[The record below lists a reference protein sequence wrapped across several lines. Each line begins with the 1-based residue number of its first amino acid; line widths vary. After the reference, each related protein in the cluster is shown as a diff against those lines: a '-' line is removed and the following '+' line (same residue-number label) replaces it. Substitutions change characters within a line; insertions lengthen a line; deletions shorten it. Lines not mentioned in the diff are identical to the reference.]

1 MVQTLLCVTSKE
13 IRAQRRGRN
22 VLQKKDGDAKVP
34 VPLHAVKETFGG
46 HLLGCSMYGRP
57 PASKRQEAHSVGQSR
72 RTEPEEMEVKG
83 HSSS

>member
-1 MVQTLLCVTSKE
+1 M
-13 IRAQRRGRN
+13 
-22 VLQKKDGDAKVP
+22 LQKKDGDAKVP

-46 HLLGCSMYGRP
+46 HLLGCSMYGRS
-57 PASKRQEAHSVGQSR
+57 PASKGQEAHSVGQS